1 MDTNDLFV
9 AMLGPLMSSA
19 PHVLVCTAGLVLCLA
34 RRTALG
40 SAGVYG
46 SLGFALLI
54 GGSLVGLA
62 GQAWFLWGQ
71 MQGEATPRSLALS
84 IGAFGVVT
92 TVMHAIAM
100 GLLIAAILARR
111 PARAA

>member
-1 MDTNDLFV
+1 MNSNDLFV

-19 PHVLVCTAGLVLCLA
+19 PHVLVCTVGLVLCLA

-40 SAGVYG
+40 TAGTYG

-71 MQGEATPRSLALS
+71 LHDAATPHSIAIR

-100 GLLIAAILARR
+100 GLLVAAIIARR
-111 PARAA
+111 PAQAA